1 MEIPM
6 GRIVAIA
13 GGDLKTTHKI
23 NQYIVA
29 LTKKENPNFLFIGTA
44 SCDAEEYISN
54 IYDEFEPLGCSVKE
68 LNIATKRYSENE
80 IDYLLNHADIIYVGG
95 GDTAFMMETWKKYRL
110 DRKLKNLYLTDQ
122 AVLSGISAG
131 AMCWFNCG
139 HSDSSV
145 FWNDDTVG
153 YGWVNGLLDIFPYV
167 FCPHYDERVEI
178 FDEMMQERT
187 IPGLALESNVAFVEN
202 GGCVSFVASD
212 DSSKAY
218 IIRCVEGNLRKQEQ
232 KIIYL

>member
-1 MEIPM
+1 M

-54 IYDEFEPLGCSVKE
+54 IHDEFEPLGCSVKE

-145 FWNDDTVG
+145 FWNDDAVG

-167 FCPHYDERVEI
+167 FCPHYDERTGI
-178 FDEMMQERT
+178 FDEMMKERT

>member
-1 MEIPM
+1 M

-54 IYDEFEPLGCSVKE
+54 IHDEFEPLGCSVKE

-167 FCPHYDERVEI
+167 FCPHYDERTGI
-178 FDEMMQERT
+178 FDEMMKERT
-187 IPGLALESNVAFVEN
+187 IPGVALESNVAFVEN

>member
-1 MEIPM
+1 M

-13 GGDLKTTHKI
+13 GGDLKTTHRI

-29 LTKKENPNFLFIGTA
+29 LIKKENPNFLFIGTA
-44 SCDAEEYISN
+44 SHDAEEYISN
-54 IYDEFEPLGCSVKE
+54 IHGEFEPLRCRVNELSV
-68 LNIATKRYSENE
+68 AAKRYSENE
-80 IDYLLNHADIIYVGG
+80 IDCLLSRADIIYVGG
-95 GDTAFMMETWKKYRL
+95 GDTAFMMETWKKYGL
-110 DRKLKNLYLTDQ
+110 DRKLKDLYATDQ

-145 FWNDDTVG
+145 FWKDDKVG
-153 YGWVNGLLDIFPYV
+153 YGWVNGLLNLFPYA
-167 FCPHYDERVEI
+167 FCPHYDERVES
-178 FDEMMQERT
+178 FDEMMKEKT

-212 DSSKAY
+212 ALSKAY
-218 IIRCVEGNLRKQEQ
+218 MIRCVEGNLEKREQ
-232 KIIYL
+232 RVIYL

>member
-1 MEIPM
+1 M

>member
-1 MEIPM
+1 M

-44 SCDAEEYISN
+44 SCDAEEYISK
-54 IYDEFEPLGCSVKE
+54 IHDEFESLGCRVKE
-68 LNIATKRYSENE
+68 LSIATKRYSENE

-110 DRKLKNLYLTDQ
+110 DRKLKDLYSKDR

-167 FCPHYDERVEI
+167 FCPHYDERVEN
-178 FDEMMQERT
+178 FDEMMKEKT

>member
-1 MEIPM
+1 M

-54 IYDEFEPLGCSVKE
+54 IHDEFEPLGCSVKE

-145 FWNDDTVG
+145 F
-153 YGWVNGLLDIFPYV
+153 
-167 FCPHYDERVEI
+167 
-178 FDEMMQERT
+178 
-187 IPGLALESNVAFVEN
+187 
-202 GGCVSFVASD
+202 
-212 DSSKAY
+212 
-218 IIRCVEGNLRKQEQ
+218 
-232 KIIYL
+232 

>member
-1 MEIPM
+1 M

-167 FCPHYDERVEI
+167 FCPHYDERTGI
-178 FDEMMQERT
+178 FDEMMKEKT

>member
-1 MEIPM
+1 M

-139 HSDSSV
+139 YSDSSV

-178 FDEMMQERT
+178 FDEMMKERT

>member
-1 MEIPM
+1 M

-54 IYDEFEPLGCSVKE
+54 IHDEFEPLGCSVKE

-95 GDTAFMMETWKKYRL
+95 GDTAFMMATWKKYRL

-145 FWNDDTVG
+145 FWNDDAVG

-167 FCPHYDERVEI
+167 FCPHYDERTGI
-178 FDEMMQERT
+178 FDEMMKEKT

>member
-1 MEIPM
+1 M

-54 IYDEFEPLGCSVKE
+54 IHDEFEPLGCSVKE

-167 FCPHYDERVEI
+167 FCPHYDERTGI
-178 FDEMMQERT
+178 FDEMMKERT

-218 IIRCVEGNLRKQEQ
+218 IISCVEGNLRKQEQ

>member
-1 MEIPM
+1 MSVLVGKLTTLIYGDFYCQVQNESKQKRPPWQEVVFRIDENC
-6 GRIVAIA
+6 GRLSPQ
-13 GGDLKTTHKI
+13 GGDLV
-23 NQYIVA
+23 Q
-29 LTKKENPNFLFIGTA
+29 
-44 SCDAEEYISN
+44 
-54 IYDEFEPLGCSVKE
+54 
-68 LNIATKRYSENE
+68 

-167 FCPHYDERVEI
+167 FCPHYDERVES
-178 FDEMMQERT
+178 FDEMMKEKT
-187 IPGLALESNVAFVEN
+187 LPGLALESNVAFVEN

>member
-1 MEIPM
+1 M

-54 IYDEFEPLGCSVKE
+54 IHDEFEPLGCSVKE

-167 FCPHYDERVEI
+167 FCPHYDERTGI
-178 FDEMMQERT
+178 FDEMMKERT

>member
-1 MEIPM
+1 M

-122 AVLSGISAG
+122 AVYQASVQVQCVGLTAGIVTVRFFG
-131 AMCWFNCG
+131 MTTLL
-139 HSDSSV
+139 
-145 FWNDDTVG
+145 DTVG
-153 YGWVNGLLDIFPYV
+153 LTDCLIFFHTFFV
-167 FCPHYDERVEI
+167 LT
-178 FDEMMQERT
+178 MMKELKT
-187 IPGLALESNVAFVEN
+187 SM
-202 GGCVSFVASD
+202 S
-212 DSSKAY
+212 
-218 IIRCVEGNLRKQEQ
+218 
-232 KIIYL
+232 

>member
-1 MEIPM
+1 M

-54 IYDEFEPLGCSVKE
+54 IHDEFEPLGCSVKE

-80 IDYLLNHADIIYVGG
+80 IDYLLNRADIIYVGG

-145 FWNDDTVG
+145 FWNDDAVG

-167 FCPHYDERVEI
+167 FCPHYDERTGI
-178 FDEMMQERT
+178 FDEMMKERT

>member
-1 MEIPM
+1 M

-29 LTKKENPNFLFIGTA
+29 LTKKENPYFLFIGTA

-54 IYDEFEPLGCSVKE
+54 IHDEFEPLGCRVKE

-110 DRKLKNLYLTDQ
+110 DRKLKNLYSTDQ

-167 FCPHYDERVEI
+167 FCPHYDERVEN
-178 FDEMMQERT
+178 FDEMMKEKT
-187 IPGLALESNVAFVEN
+187 IPGLALESNVAVVEN

>member
-1 MEIPM
+1 M

-80 IDYLLNHADIIYVGG
+80 IDYLLNHTDIIYVGG
-95 GDTAFMMETWKKYRL
+95 GDTAFMKKKKKKYRL

-167 FCPHYDERVEI
+167 FCPHYDERVES
-178 FDEMMQERT
+178 FDEMMKEKT